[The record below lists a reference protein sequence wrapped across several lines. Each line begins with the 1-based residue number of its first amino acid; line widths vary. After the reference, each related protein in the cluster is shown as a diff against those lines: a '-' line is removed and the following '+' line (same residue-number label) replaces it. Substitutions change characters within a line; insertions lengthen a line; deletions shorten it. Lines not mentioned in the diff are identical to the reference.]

1 MDKKFNLIISV
12 SLAVC
17 IYVLLVLGILFY
29 LKPQK
34 DNESKKVSMEE
45 TIIEVSI
52 DASSNENIVEPSK
65 NIEDIKPQELI
76 TKQEISKS
84 ISNKS
89 EPDVKSLFSNI
100 KSDAPGQISKEKP
113 SSSSNTPIAKFQS
126 KIEREKNI
134 KDFELSK
141 LADIKS
147 SPEKTQS
154 VSSPQSQGIFD
165 AYYSKVTSIILTRWY
180 HVPLSQDA
188 KYLVSANITI
198 DSTGNFS
205 FVMVKYSG
213 NSRIDDA
220 VKSFLRNQSLL
231 AYPVSPDKLT
241 KTIRI
246 NFIPSSD

>member
-65 NIEDIKPQELI
+65 NIEDIKPQELVM
-76 TKQEISKS
+76 KQEISKS

-113 SSSSNTPIAKFQS
+113 SSSSSADSFFLHAVSFISFALFRVIIVDVFACCSAVLLLFAFFGATDDVLFFVELLLFCLLLKAI
-126 KIEREKNI
+126 IEYK
-134 KDFELSK
+134 
-141 LADIKS
+141 
-147 SPEKTQS
+147 
-154 VSSPQSQGIFD
+154 
-165 AYYSKVTSIILTRWY
+165 
-180 HVPLSQDA
+180 QD
-188 KYLVSANITI
+188 L
-198 DSTGNFS
+198 F
-205 FVMVKYSG
+205 
-213 NSRIDDA
+213 
-220 VKSFLRNQSLL
+220 
-231 AYPVSPDKLT
+231 
-241 KTIRI
+241 
-246 NFIPSSD
+246 